1 MNQNKLLLEYA
12 LRFRWWIL
20 LSLFFGFS
28 GALFNSIG
36 ITLIIPI
43 VLAILD
49 PSLLD
54 ISSFPPILSKPFSI
68 FDSFSGNLK
77 IALMLGTIV
86 FIIILKNV
94 NNMLNSLSSSWLT
107 KRLANSIRDD
117 LFKIVMSVDLDFF
130 QRTKTGTLMSYL
142 ETECSR
148 TASSINTAIGMLSIS
163 FNLLTFSAIL
173 MTLSWQLTLITGFL
187 LFLLSRSNQVFVKRS
202 KALGREQ
209 RRISRTYTQKLVE
222 TLGGIRLV
230 KSVSQED
237 NEYQNLVDL
246 IHERE
251 EAALKVQYNSVF
263 IQPLNEIGGICIIL
277 GIVII
282 GKLIFQEDASTLVPL
297 LLTYLILLFRAVPLV
312 AQIDNKRNAFA
323 NQSSSVEVIHA
334 FLDKSDKP
342 FLPEGDIEFSSLQKG
357 FELKNLSFHYPGHDT
372 LVLKDINLM
381 IPQGK
386 VTALVG
392 SSGSGKSTLG
402 DLFVRFYDP
411 SEGEIL
417 IDGIDYRE
425 YNLKSVR
432 DKMAIVS
439 QDTFLFNNTVRYN
452 VCYGMDNVS
461 EKDLINAL
469 KQANAYDF
477 VMDLSEQLETEIGDR
492 GVLLSGGQKQRIAI
506 ARALLRDPQILLL
519 DEATSALDTVS
530 EKIVQDALN
539 RLSKN
544 RTTLVIA
551 HRLSTIHDA
560 DQIVAL
566 EKGTIKEV
574 GNHQELIAKKG
585 YYAKLHSLQFTGIY
599 DKLNEK
605 LKDENITHNPW

>member
-1 MNQNKLLLEYA
+1 MNQNKLLLQYA

-49 PSLLD
+49 PNLLD
-54 ISSFPPILSKPFSI
+54 ISNFPPILSKPFSV
-68 FDSFSGNLK
+68 FDNFSGNLQ
-77 IALMLGTIV
+77 IVLMLSTIV
-86 FIIILKNV
+86 LIIILKNA
-94 NNMLNSLSSSWLT
+94 NNILNSLSSSWLS
-107 KRLANSIRDD
+107 KRLANTIRDD

-148 TASSINTAIGMLSIS
+148 TATSINTAIGMLSIS
-163 FNLLTFSAIL
+163 FNLLTFTAIL
-173 MTLSWQLTLITGFL
+173 FTISWQLTLITGFL
-187 LFLLSRSNQVFVKRS
+187 LFLLSSSNQIFVKRS

-209 RRISRTYTQKLVE
+209 RRISRIYTQKLVE

-230 KSVSQED
+230 KSVSKEED
-237 NEYQNLVDL
+237 EYNNLVDL

-277 GIVII
+277 GIVVI
-282 GKLIFQEDASTLVPL
+282 GKLIFQEDSATLVPL
-297 LLTYLILLFRAVPLV
+297 LLTYLVLLFRAVPLV

-323 NQSSSVEVIHA
+323 NQSSSVEVVHA

-342 FLPEGDIEFSSLQKG
+342 FLPQGDVQFSSLQTG
-357 FELKNLSFHYPGHDT
+357 FELKNLSFHYPGHDN
-372 LVLKDINLM
+372 LVLKNINLS
-381 IPQGK
+381 IPKGK

-411 SEGEIL
+411 SEGEIF

-439 QDTFLFNNTVRYN
+439 QDTFLFNNTIRYN
-452 VCYGMDNVS
+452 VCYGLGEVM
-461 EKDLINAL
+461 EEDLINAL

-477 VMDLSEQLETEIGDR
+477 VMDLPEQLETEIGDR

-566 EKGTIKEV
+566 EKGTIREI
-574 GNHQELIAKKG
+574 GNHRELIAKKG

-605 LKDENITHNPW
+605 LKDRDKIKTQK

>member
-1 MNQNKLLLEYA
+1 MSQNQLLLRYA
-12 LRFRWWIL
+12 FRFRWWIL
-20 LSLFFGFS
+20 LSLVFGFS

-49 PSLLD
+49 PSFLD
-54 ISSFPPILSKPFSI
+54 ISNFPPILSKPFSF
-68 FDSFSGNLK
+68 FDSFEGDGK
-77 IALMLGTIV
+77 IVLMLSTIV
-86 FIIILKNV
+86 IIIVLKNA
-94 NNMLNSLSSSWLT
+94 NNVLNSLSSSWLS
-107 KRLANSIRDD
+107 KRLANTIRDD

-130 QRTKTGTLMSYL
+130 QKTKVGTLMSYL

-148 TASSINTAIGMLSIS
+148 TASSIKTAIAMISTS
-163 FNLLTFSAIL
+163 FNLLTFTAIL
-173 MTLSWQLTLITGFL
+173 FTLSWQLTLITGFL
-187 LFLLSRSNQVFVKRS
+187 LFLLSRSNQVFVNRS
-202 KALGREQ
+202 KELGREQ

-222 TLGGIRLV
+222 TLSGIRLV
-230 KSVSQED
+230 KSVSRED
-237 NEYQNLVDL
+237 HEYDNLIDL
-246 IHERE
+246 IHARE
-251 EAALKVQYNSVF
+251 DAALRVQYNSVF
-263 IQPLNEIGGICIIL
+263 IQPLNEVGGICIIL
-277 GIVII
+277 GIVVI
-282 GKLIFQEDASTLVPL
+282 GKLIFQEDADTLVPL
-297 LLTYLILLFRAVPLV
+297 LLTYLVLLFRTVPLV
-312 AQIDNKRNAFA
+312 AQIDNKRSAFA

-334 FLDKSDKP
+334 FLNKSDKP
-342 FLPEGDIEFSSLQKG
+342 FLPQGDIEFTALKSG
-357 FELKNLSFHYPGHDT
+357 FEIKNLNFHYPDHDT
-372 LVLKDINLM
+372 LVLKDINLL

-452 VCYGMDNVS
+452 VCYGMDDVS
-461 EKDLINAL
+461 EDDLINAL

-477 VMDLSEQLETEIGDR
+477 VMDLPQQLETEIGDR

-551 HRLSTIHDA
+551 HRLSTIHEA

-566 EKGTIKEV
+566 EKGTIKEI
-574 GNHQELIAKKG
+574 GTHQELLAKKG
-585 YYAKLHSLQFTGIY
+585 YYAKLHSLQFTGIFE
-599 DKLNEK
+599 KLNEK
-605 LKDENITHNPW
+605 LKDRNKTHTQK

>member
-1 MNQNKLLLEYA
+1 MNHNKLLLQYA

-28 GALFNSIG
+28 GAFFNSIG

-43 VLAILD
+43 VLSILD
-49 PSLLD
+49 PTLLD
-54 ISSFPPILSKPFSI
+54 INNFPPILSQPFSF
-68 FDSFSGNLK
+68 FDSFSGNMRVG
-77 IALMLGTIV
+77 LMLSTIIL
-86 FIIILKNV
+86 IIILKNI
-94 NNMLNSLSSSWLT
+94 NNVLNSLSSSWLT

-117 LFKIVMSVDLDFF
+117 LFKIVMAVDLDFF

-148 TASSINTAIGMLSIS
+148 TATSINTAIGMMSIG
-163 FNLLTFSAIL
+163 FNLLTFTAIL
-173 MTLSWQLTLITGFL
+173 FTISWQLTLITGAL
-187 LFLLSRSNQVFVKRS
+187 LFLLSRSNQIFVRRS
-202 KALGREQ
+202 KELGREQ
-209 RRISRTYTQKLVE
+209 RRIARTYTQKLVE
-222 TLGGIRLV
+222 TLSGIRLV

-246 IHERE
+246 IHARE
-251 EAALKVQYNSVF
+251 EAALKVQYNNVF

-282 GKLIFQEDASTLVPL
+282 GKLTFQEDAATLVPL
-297 LLTYLILLFRAVPLV
+297 LLTFLILLFRAVPLV

-342 FLPEGDIEFSSLQKG
+342 FLPQGDVEFSSLQKG
-357 FELKNLSFHYPGHDT
+357 FELNNLNFHYPAHDN
-372 LVLKDINLM
+372 LVLRDINLL
-381 IPQGK
+381 IPKGK

-439 QDTFLFNNTVRYN
+439 QDTFLFNNTVRFN
-452 VCYGMDNVS
+452 VCYGMNNVS
-461 EKDLINAL
+461 EEDLINAL
-469 KQANAYDF
+469 KQANAYNF
-477 VMDLSEQLETEIGDR
+477 VMDLPRQLETEIGDR

-539 RLSKN
+539 TLSKD

-551 HRLSTIHDA
+551 HRLSTIYDA

-566 EKGTIKEV
+566 EKGEIVEIGT
-574 GNHQELIAKKG
+574 HQELLAKKG
-585 YYAKLHSLQFTGIY
+585 YYAKLHSLQFNNTIPIM
-599 DKLNEK
+599 DNELEK
-605 LKDENITHNPW
+605 ENQIHNPW

>member
-1 MNQNKLLLEYA
+1 MNQNQLLLHYA

-20 LSLFFGFS
+20 LSLIFGFS

-49 PSLLD
+49 PTLLD
-54 ISSFPPILSKPFSI
+54 ISNFPPILSKPFSF
-68 FDSFSGNLK
+68 FDSFEGNMR
-77 IALMLGTIV
+77 ITLMLSTIV
-86 FIIILKNV
+86 FIIVLKNV
-94 NNMLNSLSSSWLT
+94 NNIISTLSGSWLS

-130 QRTKTGTLMSYL
+130 QKTKVGTLMSYL

-148 TASSINTAIGMLSIS
+148 TASSIKTAIGMISTS
-163 FNLLTFSAIL
+163 FNLLTFTAIL
-173 MTLSWQLTLITGFL
+173 FTLSWQLTLITGAL
-187 LFLLSRSNQVFVKRS
+187 LFLLSRSNQIFVSRS
-202 KALGREQ
+202 KELGREQ

-222 TLGGIRLV
+222 TLSGIRLV
-230 KSVSQED
+230 KSVSRED
-237 NEYQNLVDL
+237 HEYDNLIDL
-246 IHERE
+246 IHARE
-251 EAALKVQYNSVF
+251 EAALRVQYNSVF
-263 IQPLNEIGGICIIL
+263 IQPLNEVGGICIIL

-282 GKLIFQEDASTLVPL
+282 GRLIFQEDADTLVPL
-297 LLTYLILLFRAVPLV
+297 LLTYLVLLFRAVPLV
-312 AQIDNKRNAFA
+312 AQIDNKRSAFA
-323 NQSSSVEVIHA
+323 NQSSSVEVVHA
-334 FLDKSDKP
+334 FLNKSDKP
-342 FLPEGDIEFSSLQKG
+342 FLPQGDIEFSYLKNG
-357 FELKNLSFHYPGHDT
+357 FEIKNLNFHYPGHDN
-372 LVLKDINLM
+372 LVLKDINLL

-411 SEGEIL
+411 SDGCIL

-452 VCYGMDNVS
+452 VCYGMENIS
-461 EKDLINAL
+461 EEDLINAL
-469 KQANAYDF
+469 KQANAYEF
-477 VMDLSEQLETEIGDR
+477 VMELPQQLDTEIGDR

-551 HRLSTIHDA
+551 HRLSTIHEA

-566 EKGTIKEV
+566 EKGTIKEI
-574 GNHQELIAKKG
+574 GTHQELLAKKG
-585 YYAKLHSLQFTGIY
+585 YYAKLHSLQFTGIFE
-599 DKLNEK
+599 KLNEK
-605 LKDENITHNPW
+605 LKDRNKIRTQK